1 MLNLLKLWLLSPL
14 IHQRLFRNF
23 VKQEFTGRYVGSI
36 GGAFWLLITPAA
48 NIMIYVFIFS
58 YILNVKLQIDVVGT
72 DQFVIFLLTALFPW
86 MAFSEALSRSTNL
99 LVEQSSLIT
108 KVSFPVQ
115 ILPMIATATPF
126 LINGVGFVLFL
137 GYLGYAGFLSINWF
151 WLPLIIGLQV
161 MFTAGLVAII
171 SALAVFMRDLQ
182 QIVGL
187 ALSVWFYATP
197 IIYPVYI
204 LPEKGQQFLMLN
216 PMFSFV
222 ELYRAV
228 LLQEALPLVHLIPAA
243 SVSVICFFFG
253 GWLFMRIKHAFGDVL

>member
-1 MLNLLKLWLLSPL
+1 MLNLIKAWLLTPWL
-14 IHQRLFRNF
+14 HQRLFRNF
-23 VKQEFTGRYVGSI
+23 VKQEFTGKYVGSM

-99 LVEQSSLIT
+99 LVEQSALIT

-115 ILPMIATATPF
+115 VLPMIATTTPY
-126 LINGVGFVLFL
+126 LINGVGFAIFL
-137 GYLGYAGFLSINWF
+137 GYLSYAGFLSMNWL
-151 WLPLIIGLQV
+151 WLPLIIVLQV

-171 SALAVFMRDLQ
+171 SAISVFMRDLQ

-187 ALSVWFYATP
+187 TLSVWFYATP
-197 IIYPVYI
+197 IIYPIYI
-204 LPEKGQQFLMLN
+204 LPEKGQQLLMLN
-216 PMFSFV
+216 PMYSFV

-228 LLQEALPLVHLIPAA
+228 LLQETLPLSHLIPAA
-243 SVSVICFFFG
+243 IVSLLCFILG
-253 GWLFMRIKHAFGDVL
+253 GWFFMRIKHAFGDVL